1 MATILTKDTQYF
13 NRGSNLNYT
22 NQLFAL
28 LSRHSNKFTHED
40 ESEYIEVDNRMTL
53 HVRQSDNG
61 WAWIKLQIDVINP
74 ENNSVIAA
82 FITGIQDGTF
92 SVDVY
97 KGDDTIVFK
106 IGNAATLTFIF
117 KSNSVYFTSRSVAIE
132 TTTGQAIA
140 DSYSLSTNY
149 TVKKIADYSLSI
161 RDLFFTDTCVILNPD
176 GEYDVIQDF
185 SSCSNVTYNTTLSL
199 NNKNYYAIGTNT
211 LIEYV
216 EGN

>member
-1 MATILTKDTQYF
+1 MSVLSKDTQYF

-28 LSRHSNKFTHED
+28 LSRHSDKFTHE
-40 ESEYIEVDNRMTL
+40 ENTEYIEVDNRMTL
-53 HVRQSDNG
+53 HVRMSDNS
-61 WAWIKLQIDVINP
+61 WPYIHLQIDVINP
-74 ENNSVIAA
+74 ENNNVITA

-106 IGNAATLTFIF
+106 IGNATTLTFIF
-117 KSNSVYFTSRSVAIE
+117 KSNSVYFTARSDAIE
-132 TTTGQAIA
+132 LTTDRAIA

-149 TVKKIADYSLSI
+149 TIKKIADYSLSV
-161 RDLFFTDTCVILNPD
+161 RDLFFTETCIISNPD

-185 SSCSNVTYNTTLSL
+185 SSCSQRCTEHHTRL
-199 NNKNYYAIGTNT
+199 
-211 LIEYV
+211 
-216 EGN
+216 